1 MGSSTAHR
9 IAVAAG
15 VVAVVA
21 CGFVWQAAGAGAGA
35 GDVAPSAPDSGT
47 TSVRTNQDPADVEE
61 YWTPERMENAE
72 PAPMPEDD

>member
-1 MGSSTAHR
+1 MGSSTARR
-9 IAVAAG
+9 IRVAAG

-21 CGFVWQAAGAGAGA
+21 GGFGLQAVGSGADA
-35 GDVAPSAPDSGT
+35 GDGAPSAPDSGT
-47 TSVRTNQDPADVEE
+47 TGVRTNQDPADVEE